1 MCKARSWRCHPKGK
15 RNVVRFGIRIASQ
28 LWEQLSKF
36 GITATPQV
44 YKKRWIE
51 YLLKIFSQITTHS
64 PVLWIIGREFQT
76 GELKLPLF
84 VNRGRKG
91 GTIMMVSVTAK
102 NPAVANYV
110 AMWPAN
116 CGTGA
121 RPGQTRT
128 AGNPIWAQS
137 GRMPLSCWKFKWT
150 TSLSGRLNDYVKS

>member
-1 MCKARSWRCHPKGK
+1 MCKARSWRCNPKSK

-76 GELKLPLF
+76 GKLKLPLF
-84 VNRGRKG
+84 VNWGRGRK
-91 GTIMMVSVTAK
+91 TALTETA
-102 NPAVANYV
+102 NHPAVTNYV
-110 AMWPAN
+110 AIRRAN

-137 GRMPLSCWKFKWT
+137 GRMPLSCWKFK
-150 TSLSGRLNDYVKS
+150 

>member
-1 MCKARSWRCHPKGK
+1 MFHS
-15 RNVVRFGIRIASQ
+15 RFWIRIAIQ
-28 LWEQLSKF
+28 LREQLSKF
-36 GITATPQV
+36 GIRATPQV
-44 YKKRWIE
+44 YKKKRIE
-51 YLLKIFSQITTHS
+51 YLLNFFSQITTHS

-110 AMWPAN
+110 AMCSAH

-128 AGNPIWAQS
+128 AGSPI
-137 GRMPLSCWKFKWT
+137 
-150 TSLSGRLNDYVKS
+150 